1 MTQTQ
6 LRLYRNIPFIVM
18 IALLPVTGFVWG
30 SPSGTFTLAVSSGLS
45 IASVA
50 SIFFVSLS
58 SAMRDAEISRLAGE
72 LDKSSTQIIE
82 LVEAERQDDRIIDSL
97 TVRTNRLKS
106 DLIMAQTKFGF
117 EPTSIENHEKASSG
131 LPENTEQIE
140 SNMTEER
147 PQLYSAQEF
156 GLLAREFARVASR
169 YQRAFSVTKIDLN
182 IDDRRREVGAEQA
195 VNEFKAASQT
205 ILGTLRS
212 TDFATSDG
220 SHSMTIGYPET
231 SATHVG
237 GILNHLRASLK
248 SSDAKFLKIDLD
260 SAEGDDIPHLLSE
273 S

>member
-1 MTQTQ
+1 
-6 LRLYRNIPFIVM
+6 M

-273 S
+273 N

>member
-1 MTQTQ
+1 MTQAR
-6 LRLYRNIPFIVM
+6 LRFYRNLSFTVM
-18 IALLPVTGFVWG
+18 IVLLPVTGFVWG
-30 SPSGTFTLAVSSGLS
+30 SPSGTFKLAMSIVLS
-45 IASVA
+45 IASVI
-50 SIFFVSLS
+50 SIFFVNLS
-58 SAMRDAEISRLAGE
+58 TTMPDKEISRLAGE
-72 LDKSSTQIIE
+72 LDKSSTQVIE

-117 EPTSIENHEKASSG
+117 EPTSIESHEKASSG
-131 LPENTEQIE
+131 LPASVEQTE
-140 SNMTEER
+140 SNVTEEPPR
-147 PQLYSAQEF
+147 IYSVQEF

-169 YQRAFSVTKIDLN
+169 YQRAFSVAKVDVN
-182 IDDRRREVGAEQA
+182 IDDRRREVGAVQA
-195 VNEFKAASQT
+195 DNEFRTASKT

-231 SATHVG
+231 SVTHVG
-237 GILNHLRASLK
+237 GILNHLRAALK
-248 SSDAKFLKIDLD
+248 SSDAQFLKIDLD